1 MSSAETH
8 LGAFYPSRGESVD
21 PSRYLD
27 ERFELFSIPAYDR
40 GLADQVTGSEIGSG
54 KKLLQP
60 NDVILSRI
68 VPHIRRC
75 WIVPE
80 NGKYRQIG
88 SGEWI
93 IFRSKS
99 IVPGYLRYYL
109 LSDLFNSKFM
119 STVKGVG
126 GSLLRADPRQV
137 AKFKIPLPPL
147 EEQKQIAAILDAADE
162 LRQKDKAL
170 IAKYDELTQSLF
182 LDMFGDESGDEYLLN
197 DIADRSQKGTFS
209 NGPFGSDLLTSELTS
224 EGIPVVYIRD
234 IRNGTFEWKSN
245 VFVTQQKAAYL
256 KNCQVM
262 PGDVLIAKVG
272 DPPGVAATYPRN
284 KEMAVITQDVIR
296 LRVNPQIATSTFIHY
311 WLNSHIGQRKLDPII
326 VEGTRKRFGLGDMK
340 KLTIAIPQI
349 NLQNQFVDRV
359 QSIESQKVITQ
370 ESLLKTEDLFNNL
383 LQKAF
388 KGELTN

>member
-182 LDMFGDESGDEYLLN
+182 LDMFGDPVTNPKGWEKSELGKVCSVQGGFSFKSKDFRAEGVKLVKIANVHYENLTWDEVDLLPEEYLSTYSSFALEAG
-197 DIADRSQKGTFS
+197 DILMA
-209 NGPFGSDLLTSELTS
+209 LT
-224 EGIPVVYIRD
+224 R
-234 IRNGTFEWKSN
+234 
-245 VFVTQQKAAYL
+245 
-256 KNCQVM
+256 
-262 PGDVLIAKVG
+262 
-272 DPPGVAATYPRN
+272 
-284 KEMAVITQDVIR
+284 
-296 LRVNPQIATSTFIHY
+296 
-311 WLNSHIGQRKLDPII
+311 PII
-326 VEGTRKRFGLGDMK
+326 KSLGSVK
-340 KLTIAIPQI
+340 AITVHEQ
-349 NLQNQFVDRV
+349 
-359 QSIESQKVITQ
+359 
-370 ESLLKTEDLFNNL
+370 DLPAL
-383 LQKAF
+383 
-388 KGELTN
+388 